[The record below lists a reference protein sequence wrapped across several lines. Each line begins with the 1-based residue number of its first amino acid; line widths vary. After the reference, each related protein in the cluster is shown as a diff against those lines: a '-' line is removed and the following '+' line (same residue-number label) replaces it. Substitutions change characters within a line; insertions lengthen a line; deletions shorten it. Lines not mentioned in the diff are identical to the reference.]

1 MFERILAQARGHER
15 HVAGFLRDLIAI
27 KSVSSREEGVVR
39 RIEREMIASGYDEVR
54 IDPMGNILGRVG
66 DGPRVLAFDAHVDTV
81 DVGNPANWTVDPF
94 EGDERDGVIYGRGA
108 CDMKGALASIVYGG
122 RIIKE
127 LGLDAGCTL
136 WVVGSVQEEDC
147 DGLCWQ
153 YIVNED
159 GLRPEAVVITEPTNL
174 AVYRGHRGRMEIE
187 VRTSGVSCHG
197 SAPERG
203 VNAVY
208 KMAPI
213 VADIERLNERLGGE
227 PFLGRGTVTI
237 AEIRSTSPS
246 LCAVADSAT
255 IHLDRRLAAS
265 DTLESAVREIEDLPS
280 VKAAG
285 AQVVVLDYAVPS
297 WRGLTYPTKKY
308 YPTWLLPEDHPLLR
322 AGVATFERLF
332 GEAPA
337 VGRWVFSTN
346 GVAVMGMHGIPC
358 IGFGPGNEVFAHMA
372 TEQVPVEHLVRAA
385 AWYAAFPVAYTA
397 SVSAA
402 AEPGGGRPPGPAA
415 HRSR

>member
-1 MFERILAQARGHER
+1 MFQRILEQARRHER
-15 HVAGFLRDLIAI
+15 GVARFLRDLIAI
-27 KSVSSREEGVVR
+27 RSVSSREEAVIR
-39 RIEREMIASGYDEVR
+39 RVEAEMAASGFDEVR
-54 IDPMGNILGRVG
+54 IDAMGNILGRIG
-66 DGPRVLAFDAHVDTV
+66 SGPRLLAFDAHVDTV

-122 RIIKE
+122 RIIKD
-127 LGLDAGCTL
+127 LGLEGDCTL

-153 YIVNED
+153 YIINED
-159 GLRPEAVVITEPTNL
+159 HLKPEAVVITEPTNL

-213 VADIERLNERLGGE
+213 IADIERLNDRLGGE
-227 PFLGRGTVTI
+227 PFLGKGTVTV

-255 IHLDRRLAAS
+255 IHLDRRLAAT
-265 DTLESAVREIEDLPS
+265 DTLESAVREIQELPG

-285 AQVVVLDYAVPS
+285 AEVVVLDYAVPS

-308 YPTWLLPEDHPLLR
+308 YPTWLLPEEHPLLR
-322 AGVATFERLF
+322 VASGTYEELF
-332 GEAPA
+332 GEAPE

-358 IGFGPGNEVFAHMA
+358 IGFGPGNEVYAHMA
-372 TEQVPVEHLVRAA
+372 TEQIPVEHLVRAS
-385 AWYAAFPVAYTA
+385 AWYAAFPGAYTA
-397 SVSAA
+397 LA
-402 AEPGGGRPPGPAA
+402 GRA
-415 HRSR
+415 

>member
-1 MFERILAQARGHER
+1 MFERILARARRHER
-15 HVAGFLRDLIAI
+15 NLAHFLRDLIAT
-27 KSVSSREEGVVR
+27 KSLSAQEGDVIR
-39 RIEREMIASGYDEVR
+39 RVEAEMNACGYDEVR
-54 IDPMGNILGRVG
+54 IDPMGNILGRMG
-66 DGPRVLAFDAHVDTV
+66 NGPRVLALDAHVDTV
-81 DVGNPANWTVDPF
+81 DVGNAANWSVDPF
-94 EGDERDGVIYGRGA
+94 EGAERDGIIYGRGA

-127 LGLDAGCTL
+127 LGLEGDVTL

-153 YIVNED
+153 YIIEED
-159 GLRPEAVVITEPTNL
+159 GLRPEAVVVAEPTNL
-174 AVYRGHRGRMEIE
+174 GVYRGHRGRMEIE
-187 VRTSGVSCHG
+187 VRTQGISCHG
-197 SAPERG
+197 SAPDRG

-213 VADIERLNERLGGE
+213 VVDIERLNKRLGGE
-227 PFLGRGTVTI
+227 PFLGKGTVTI

-255 IHLDRRLAAS
+255 IHLDRRLAAT
-265 DTLESAVREIEDLPS
+265 DTLESAMAEIEALPG
-280 VKAAG
+280 VRAAG
-285 AQVVVLDYAVPS
+285 AQVVVLEYAVPS
-297 WRGLTYPTKKY
+297 WRGLTYPTRKY
-308 YPTWLLPEDHPLLR
+308 YPTWLLPEDHPLLQ
-322 AGVATFERLF
+322 AGTAAYEQLF

-372 TEQVPVEHLVRAA
+372 TEQIPVEHLVKAA
-385 AWYAAFPVAYTA
+385 AWYAAFPGAYTA
-397 SVSAA
+397 ISPVRPSGARTAA
-402 AEPGGGRPPGPAA
+402 PGWLSG
-415 HRSR
+415 

>member
-1 MFERILAQARGHER
+1 MFDRILQRARHHER
-15 HVAGFLRDLIAI
+15 NVAGFLRDLIAI
-27 KSVSSREEGVVR
+27 RSVSSQEGDVIR
-39 RIEREMIASGYDEVR
+39 RIEREMLDSGYDDVR

-66 DGPRVLAFDAHVDTV
+66 HGPRVLAFDAHIDTV

-94 EGDERDGVIYGRGA
+94 TGDERDGVIYGRGA
-108 CDMKGALASIVYGG
+108 CDMKGALASSVYGG

-127 LGLDAGCTL
+127 LGLEGDVTL

-153 YIVNED
+153 YIINEG

-174 AVYRGHRGRMEIE
+174 GVYRGHRGRMEIE

-203 VNAVY
+203 VNAIY

-227 PFLGRGTVTI
+227 PFLGKGTVTI

-246 LCAVADSAT
+246 LCAVADSAA
-255 IHLDRRLAAS
+255 IHLDRRLAAT

-285 AQVVVLDYAVPS
+285 AEVVVLDYAVPS

-308 YPTWLLPEDHPLLR
+308 YPTWLLPEGHPLLT
-322 AGVATFERLF
+322 AGVETYTGLF

-372 TEQVPVEHLVRAA
+372 TEQIPVEHLVKAA
-385 AWYAAFPVAYTA
+385 AWYAAFPGQFTGKA
-397 SVSAA
+397 
-402 AEPGGGRPPGPAA
+402 R
-415 HRSR
+415 